1 MLLGFQAESFALRL
15 STPQS
20 FHADGNR
27 QVGAS
32 LFRTIAVAIF
42 AASVAG
48 CISSAD
54 QDEYDKPKIRQI
66 PGVTQNAISSFFRQ
80 PRNSAPEVENASE
93 QSLAPQ
99 PQGVEAAT
107 YGIAVDTDLNT
118 VRINLREASVESAAK
133 LILNDIL
140 NINYTID
147 PAVKASITIQT
158 SKPIHKRDLL
168 STFEYMLALNNV
180 SMRQIKNIVYI
191 GNSKDAA
198 DLPPALVKSG
208 RGTTATVG
216 KAIHVFQLS
225 YISAKEASKLLDSLV
240 GEGKVLYADE
250 KSNML
255 YFSGNSLELSA
266 AQDAINVFDDNF
278 LKGMSFLLVP
288 VKNAKAETIAEE
300 LDKIFSTEEG
310 GKLDGLVQFLPN
322 DRLASVLVVSV
333 KGAYL
338 EEARSWIERLDRAA
352 AGTKQK
358 LFIYTVQNREAEEL
372 AEVLGKI
379 ISSES
384 NHQNRQ
390 ATPASPP
397 SGSDRFTNTF
407 DLASNRGITTNISQQ
422 ATENSQ
428 QRGIVSVENESVRV
442 VADTA
447 KNALL
452 IYANLNEYESL
463 LPMIKSLDSLPSQV
477 LLEATIAEV
486 ALTDE
491 LQFGLR
497 WYFENGNFAVT
508 LSDAASGAIGS
519 TMPGFSML
527 FSAGKS
533 KIALNAL
540 SSVTDVNIISSP
552 NLMVLDN
559 KKAILQI
566 GDQVP
571 IATQS
576 SVRTDDAAIVNSIQL
591 KDTGII
597 LGVTPRINESGRV
610 ILDIEREVSDVVKTT
625 TSGIDSPTIRQR
637 RVKTTVVVNDNE
649 SLALGG
655 LIQGRNEQIES
666 KVPVLGEAPIIG
678 NLFKHK
684 QDIEKRTELLIL
696 ITPRVVRDFGEASRI
711 TDEFR
716 RQLGGLKALSGTKEK
731 TIGEQI
737 QRIID

>member
-1 MLLGFQAESFALRL
+1 M
-15 STPQS
+15 T
-20 FHADGNR
+20 
-27 QVGAS
+27 
-32 LFRTIAVAIF
+32 
-42 AASVAG
+42 
-48 CISSAD
+48 SSD

-66 PGVTQNAISSFFRQ
+66 PGVTQNALSSFFQQ
-80 PRNSAPEVENASE
+80 PSENTAAGAPTADQTRSSSIPSAEPT
-93 QSLAPQ
+93 PH
-99 PQGVEAAT
+99 
-107 YGIAVDTDLNT
+107 GISVDADLNT
-118 VRINLREASVESAAK
+118 VRINLREASIEAAAK
-133 LILNDIL
+133 LILGDIL

-158 SKPIHKRDLL
+158 AKPIRKSDLL

-180 SMRQIKNIVYI
+180 SIRQIKNIVYI

-198 DLPPALVKSG
+198 DLPPPLVKSG
-208 RGTTATVG
+208 KSTTNTIG
-216 KAIHVFQLS
+216 KAINVFPLT
-225 YISAKEASKLLDSLV
+225 YISAKEAAKLLDALV

-250 KSNML
+250 KSNII

-266 AQDAINVFDDNF
+266 AQDAISVFDDNF
-278 LKGMSFLLVP
+278 LKGMNFLLVP
-288 VKNAKAETIAEE
+288 VKNAKAETIVEE

-310 GKLDGLVQFLPN
+310 GKLNGLVRFLPN

-338 EEARSWIERLDRAA
+338 EEARHWIERLDRAA

-358 LFIYTVQNREAEEL
+358 LFVYTVQNREAEEL
-372 AEVLGKI
+372 AEILGKI
-379 ISSES
+379 ISSGNNQSQSAPS
-384 NHQNRQ
+384 N
-390 ATPASPP
+390 
-397 SGSDRFTNTF
+397 SGSQSSQQTDSDRFASTF
-407 DLASNRGITTNISQQ
+407 DIASNRGVTTNGTQQ
-422 ATENSQ
+422 SGNNGQT
-428 QRGIVSVENESVRV
+428 RGIVSIENEAMRV
-442 VADTA
+442 VADTS

-452 IYANLNEYESL
+452 IYSNLNEYETI

-508 LSDAASGAIGS
+508 LSDAASGAVGS

-559 KKAILQI
+559 KKAVLQI

-576 SVRTDDAAIVNSIQL
+576 SVRTDEAAIVNSIQL

-610 ILDIEREVSDVVKTT
+610 ILDIEQEVSDVVKTT

-655 LIQGRNEQIES
+655 LIQGRNEQIDS

-716 RQLGGLKALSGTKEK
+716 RQLGGLKALSGTREK